1 MVVTLL
7 QLLLAN
13 FTASTMPSFRDLDD
27 EPRADTPE
35 ELETAMIDTTREKE
49 ILGKAVTGILILMLK
64 WFRVS
69 RIPFNL
75 ILNANNR
82 CFKVRVSKSTIV
94 RLKLPYPHGQTPR
107 NGHPCSRDPNIQRNS
122 ITRVP
127 HPPKSQLTT
136 ASSPSPSVT
145 AQSPL
150 PSPVVETHNP
160 TSPLTNLKIHP
171 P

>member
-27 EPRADTPE
+27 EPRPDTPE

-49 ILGKAVTGILILMLK
+49 ILGKAVTGILIVMLK

-75 ILNANNR
+75 ITL
-82 CFKVRVSKSTIV
+82 TIDV
-94 RLKLPYPHGQTPR
+94 LKFEFL
-107 NGHPCSRDPNIQRNS
+107 
-122 ITRVP
+122 
-127 HPPKSQLTT
+127 SQLLYDSNYHILT
-136 ASSPSPSVT
+136 AKLLGMDT
-145 AQSPL
+145 
-150 PSPVVETHNP
+150 PVLAIP
-160 TSPLTNLKIHP
+160 TSNEIPSLGFPNLLNLN
-171 P
+171 